1 MAVEIIEFRQLLEAG
16 RRYLAGGHPC
26 RAKRPGKDD
35 LGGWVFLGSIGD
47 VITQSTDAF
56 SSGLSYLCGSWR

>member
-1 MAVEIIEFRQLLEAG
+1 MTVEVIEFRQLLEAG
-16 RRYLAGGHPC
+16 WRYLAGGHPR

-47 VITQSTDAF
+47 VITQSTNAF
-56 SSGLSYLCGSWR
+56 SSGLPYLSGSWR